1 MGVAVVFGAAAIA
14 KCIVTGRATLHM
26 HDVYLATDPVGFWT
40 LIGPLMLLWAAG
52 AFQVIT
58 GWGIK
63 DDTDRNAG
71 DDVSTKMPTPEKP
84 G

>member
-40 LIGPLMLLWAAG
+40 LIGPPMLLWVALT
-52 AFQVIT
+52 FQVVT
-58 GWGIK
+58 GRGIP
-63 DDTDRNAG
+63 G
-71 DDVSTKMPTPEKP
+71 DDDKR
-84 G
+84 GD